1 MNLKFL
7 KLQSAVT
14 EILDRKIIVI
24 TSDILVYPFNI
35 SRKRLLSDWNNSDE
49 MRKNVLYNQE

>member
-1 MNLKFL
+1 MNLMFL

-35 SRKRLLSDWNNSDE
+35 VRKRLLSHWNNSNR